1 MTTTEPALAPPKPPM
16 LSIGEL
22 SERTRVPASTLRY
35 YDDLGLVPP
44 AARVAG
50 QRRYSASS
58 VRDVGLIVY
67 LRDVGFTLTEIKQF
81 ISGETPPRREL
92 VDRKLT
98 ELLKQQHRI
107 QVALDALEHG
117 RVCPADDQM
126 KCARFWSIIEG
137 HQHGLSLQES
147 HARAH

>member
-1 MTTTEPALAPPKPPM
+1 M

-22 SERTRVPASTLRY
+22 SDRTGVPASTLRY
-35 YDDLGLVPP
+35 YDDLGLVLP

-50 QRRYSASS
+50 QRRYTISS
-58 VRDVGLIVY
+58 VTDIGLIVY
-67 LRDVGFTLTEIKQF
+67 FRDVGFTLAEIKHF
-81 ISGETPPRREL
+81 VSGARQSRREL
-92 VDRKLT
+92 VDRKLK
-98 ELLKQQHRI
+98 ELVAQQHRI

-126 KCARFWSIIEG
+126 KCPRLRSIIEG
-137 HQHGLSLQES
+137 HQHGFSVQES